1 MSNQKQISNVP
12 MVLGIIGGILGLP
25 AAVCSGACAA
35 GMSTLAEGATE
46 QTSSDAGTT
55 FLWIGLI
62 AAILGLVS
70 SFLYKKNSKTWG
82 GMMVLA
88 GILSGVTLVTF
99 NLLSLI
105 VCILFLIGGVISLTI
120 KKPVLAS

>member
-1 MSNQKQISNVP
+1 MI
-12 MVLGIIGGILGLP
+12 LGIIGGILGLP

-46 QTSSDAGTT
+46 QSSTDTGTT

-82 GMMVLA
+82 GLMILA
-88 GILSGVTLVTF
+88 GILSAVTLVTF
-99 NLLSLI
+99 NVLSLV
-105 VCILFLIGGVISLTI
+105 VCILFLIGGVIALTQ
-120 KKPVLAS
+120 KKPVLVTE